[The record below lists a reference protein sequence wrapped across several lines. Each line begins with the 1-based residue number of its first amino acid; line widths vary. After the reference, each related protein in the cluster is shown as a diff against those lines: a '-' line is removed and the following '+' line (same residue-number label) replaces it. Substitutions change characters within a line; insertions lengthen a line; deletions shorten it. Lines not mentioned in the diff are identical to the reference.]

1 LATVGFIGLIT
12 LEEMTMTQTK
22 FYSLCAQYYLEPSL
36 ALENDDLV
44 EALQNR
50 DDAEVERIL
59 LEEF

>member
-1 LATVGFIGLIT
+1 
-12 LEEMTMTQTK
+12 MTQTE
-22 FYSLCAQYYLEPSL
+22 FYTLCTDNLIDVSI
-36 ALENDDLV
+36 ALENEDLV

>member
-1 LATVGFIGLIT
+1 
-12 LEEMTMTQTK
+12 MTQIK
-22 FYSLCAQYYLEPSL
+22 FYSLCAQYYLDPSL

>member
-1 LATVGFIGLIT
+1 
-12 LEEMTMTQTK
+12 MTQSK
-22 FYSLCAQYYLEPSL
+22 FIVLCNEYYIDPSL

-50 DDAEVERIL
+50 DDVEVQRIL

>member
-1 LATVGFIGLIT
+1 
-12 LEEMTMTQTK
+12 MTQIK
-22 FYSLCAQYYLEPSL
+22 FNSLCAEYYLDPSL
-36 ALENDDLV
+36 ALENEDLV

>member
-1 LATVGFIGLIT
+1 
-12 LEEMTMTQTK
+12 MTQSN
-22 FYSLCAQYYLEPSL
+22 FIALCNEYYLDPSL

-50 DDAEVERIL
+50 NDAEVQRIL

>member
-1 LATVGFIGLIT
+1 
-12 LEEMTMTQTK
+12 MTQTK
-22 FYSLCAQYYLEPSL
+22 FYTLCAQYYLEPSL

-50 DDAEVERIL
+50 DDAEVKRIL

>member
-1 LATVGFIGLIT
+1 MTKSNFIA
-12 LEEMTMTQTK
+12 
-22 FYSLCAQYYLEPSL
+22 LCNEYYLDPSL

-50 DDAEVERIL
+50 NDAEVQRIL